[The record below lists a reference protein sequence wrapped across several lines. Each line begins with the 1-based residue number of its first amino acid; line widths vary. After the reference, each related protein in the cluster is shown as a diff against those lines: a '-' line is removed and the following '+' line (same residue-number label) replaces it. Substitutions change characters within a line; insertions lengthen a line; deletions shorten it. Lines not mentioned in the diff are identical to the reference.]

1 MRIAVVGAGSMG
13 SLFGGLLA
21 LAGEDVWLIDP
32 RADHVE
38 AVRANGLLMSH
49 EGQEW
54 RAPVHATTDPN
65 EPGPVDLII
74 VMVKSFDTLAACEAA
89 RPLLGPKTIAL
100 SLQNGL
106 GNPEKIAAG
115 LGTSRVIAGVTE
127 LGANLEDPGH
137 IELSGNVMN
146 NTADNGGLTSIG
158 AWQDGPARTEVEKIA
173 ACFEAANMRIAVR
186 DDIEAF
192 VWTKLAFAASMA
204 PLTAITGLR
213 VGGIIGNEGGRTLVK
228 EIIDEI
234 VAVATAKGVVLDRD
248 AVQERAIATFTSIKE
263 HTTSMAADVQAL
275 RRTEIGALSG
285 GVVAEAERLGMDV
298 PVNRVL
304 AGLVGVI
311 EQGYGERTA

>member
-1 MRIAVVGAGSMG
+1 MG

-54 RAPVHATTDPN
+54 RAPAHATTDPN

-74 VMVKSFDTLAACEAA
+74 VMVKSFDTLGACEAA

-127 LGANLEDPGH
+127 LGANLEAPGR

-146 NTADNGGLTSIG
+146 KSGLTSIG
-158 AWQDGPARTEVEKIA
+158 AWQDGVTRGDVEKIA
-173 ACFEAANMRIAVR
+173 ECFESANMAVDLR
-186 DDIEAF
+186 DDIESF
-192 VWTKLAFAASMA
+192 VWSKLAFAASMA

-213 VGGIIGNEGGRTLVK
+213 VGGVIAFEEGRALMTG
-228 EIIDEI
+228 IIDEI
-234 VAVATAKGVVLDRD
+234 VTVAAAKGIALERDAVLERAVATFTD
-248 AVQERAIATFTSIKE
+248 IAE
-263 HTTSMAADVQAL
+263 HTPSMAADVQAE
-275 RRTEIGALSG
+275 RRTEIGALNG
-285 GVVAEAERLGMDV
+285 AVVEEAERLGIDA
-298 PVNRVL
+298 PVNRVISR
-304 AGLVGVI
+304 LVRLI
-311 EQGYGERTA
+311 EQGYGQKMG